1 MFTHEQGNQTIHANL
16 DETVIRATLR
26 PQDLIPTF
34 LEVIRDTP
42 EYTQIIMGLSGDL
55 AVISDAGAD
64 DQDERWESEDVSY
77 FLNEE
82 LWDVLNDYAPD
93 GYYFGNT
100 EGDGSDFG
108 YWKIEEEY

>member
-1 MFTHEQGNQTIHANL
+1 MFIHEQSNQTIYANL

-42 EYTQIIMGLSGDL
+42 EYAQITMGLYGDL
-55 AVISDAGAD
+55 KVITDAGAD
-64 DQDERWESEDVSY
+64 DYDERWESEDVSY

-93 GYYFGNT
+93 GYYFGSI

-108 YWKIEEEY
+108 YWKIEEE

>member
-1 MFTHEQGNQTIHANL
+1 MFTHEQSNQTIYANL

-26 PQDLIPTF
+26 SQDLIPAF

-42 EYTQIIMGLSGDL
+42 EYVQLTFGLHGDL
-55 AVISDAGAD
+55 SVISDAGAD
-64 DQDERWESEDVSY
+64 DDDERWYSQDVSY

-82 LWDVLNDYAPD
+82 LWDVLNSYAPD
-93 GYYFGNT
+93 GYYFGSI
-100 EGDGSDFG
+100 EGDASDYG

>member
-1 MFTHEQGNQTIHANL
+1 MFIHEQSNQTIYAEL
-16 DETVIRATLR
+16 DQSVIRATLR
-26 PQDLIPTF
+26 SQDLIPAF

-42 EYTQIIMGLSGDL
+42 EYAQISMGLYGDL
-55 AVISDAGAD
+55 SVISDAGAGD
-64 DQDERWESEDVSY
+64 DDERWESEDVSY

-108 YWKIEEEY
+108 YWKIEEQ